1 MPTQPDVDRDD
12 PAPDKVEI
20 LESYVPD
27 SRVHEIVDNPTDAVI
42 AEG

>member
-1 MPTQPDVDRDD
+1 MSTPQE
-12 PAPDKVEI
+12 VEI

-27 SRVHEIVDNPTDAVI
+27 SRVHDILDNPTEEGE

>member
-1 MPTQPDVDRDD
+1 MSTQTVSENYE
-12 PAPDKVEI
+12 PALDTIEV

-27 SRVHEIVDNPTDAVI
+27 SRVHEFIDNPTDAVI

>member
-1 MPTQPDVDRDD
+1 MLTQPVSDSQEST
-12 PAPDKVEI
+12 PDTVEI
-20 LESYVPD
+20 LESHVLD